1 MYTVDLYL
9 RVRLACHV
17 DGLSQREAASRFG
30 IARETV
36 RKMLRH
42 SEPPGYRRRQPPKRP
57 KLAPFTDIIDRI
69 LEEDRTVHRKQH
81 HTAKRIFERLRD
93 EHGFTGKETI
103 VKDYVRERRLRRRE
117 MFVPLSH
124 PPGHAQA
131 DFGEADAIIAGVKYR
146 AHFFVMTLPHSDACF
161 VAAYPAAATEAWLD
175 GHNRAFVFFGGV
187 PQSILYDNDKCL
199 VSRILSDGTRQRTRA
214 FSGLQSHYLFEDRY
228 GRPGKGNDKGNV
240 EGVVGYA
247 RRNFMT
253 PLPRFASWDAF
264 NGHLEEQCRNRQGNV
279 LRGHRESIGER
290 FVRDRE
296 ALKRPLPAPFDACDK
311 QGTRVNSLSLVRYRT
326 NDYSVP
332 VAYGHQ
338 EVWIRGYVHEVV
350 IGCGAGIIARHPRS
364 YDREDMVFDPIHY
377 LALLE
382 HKIGALD
389 QAAPLAGWELP
400 DAFPTLRRLL
410 EARMG
415 KAGKREYVQVL
426 RLVETFDLEVLHGA
440 VKDALRLGAI
450 GYDAV
455 KHLVLCRI
463 ERRPPKL
470 DLDIALGLGLAACQK
485 GLSVGFLTAA
495 ALVHE
500 LMEARDEKRLL
511 RLQKQLAKYHLL
523 IIDELGFV
531 PLSKTGAELLFEVFS
546 QRYERGSIL
555 VTSNLPFDEWTEIF
569 GSERLTGALL
579 DRLTHHVH
587 ILEMNG
593 ESYRL
598 NQSQKRRKSPKIPA

>member
-17 DGLSQREAASRFG
+17 DGLSQREAARRFG

-131 DFGEADAIIAGVKYR
+131 DFGAADAIIAGVKSR

-161 VAAYPAAATEAWLD
+161 VAAYPAAAAEAWLD

-311 QGTRVNSLSLVRYRT
+311 QGTRGQLA
-326 NDYSVP
+326 VP
-332 VAYGHQ
+332 
-338 EVWIRGYVHEVV
+338 
-350 IGCGAGIIARHPRS
+350 
-364 YDREDMVFDPIHY
+364 
-377 LALLE
+377 
-382 HKIGALD
+382 GAL
-389 QAAPLAGWELP
+389 P
-400 DAFPTLRRLL
+400 D
-410 EARMG
+410 E
-415 KAGKREYVQVL
+415 
-426 RLVETFDLEVLHGA
+426 
-440 VKDALRLGAI
+440 
-450 GYDAV
+450 
-455 KHLVLCRI
+455 
-463 ERRPPKL
+463 
-470 DLDIALGLGLAACQK
+470 
-485 GLSVGFLTAA
+485 
-495 ALVHE
+495 
-500 LMEARDEKRLL
+500 
-511 RLQKQLAKYHLL
+511 
-523 IIDELGFV
+523 
-531 PLSKTGAELLFEVFS
+531 
-546 QRYERGSIL
+546 
-555 VTSNLPFDEWTEIF
+555 
-569 GSERLTGALL
+569 
-579 DRLTHHVH
+579 
-587 ILEMNG
+587 
-593 ESYRL
+593 
-598 NQSQKRRKSPKIPA
+598 

>member
-199 VSRILSDGTRQRTRA
+199 VSRILSDGTRQA
-214 FSGLQSHYLFEDRY
+214 GAIY
-228 GRPGKGNDKGNV
+228 
-240 EGVVGYA
+240 VV
-247 RRNFMT
+247 
-253 PLPRFASWDAF
+253 D
-264 NGHLEEQCRNRQGNV
+264 
-279 LRGHRESIGER
+279 
-290 FVRDRE
+290 
-296 ALKRPLPAPFDACDK
+296 
-311 QGTRVNSLSLVRYRT
+311 
-326 NDYSVP
+326 
-332 VAYGHQ
+332 
-338 EVWIRGYVHEVV
+338 RGYVDFARLYVLHQA
-350 IGCGAGIIARHPRS
+350 GAFFVTRAKSNIDAHRVYSAPTDRSTGIICDQTIS
-364 YDREDMVFDPIHY
+364 
-377 LALLE
+377 
-382 HKIGALD
+382 LD
-389 QAAPLAGWELP
+389 GFYTRQDYPEL
-400 DAFPTLRRLL
+400 LRRIRFKDP
-410 EARMG
+410 ESG
-415 KAGKREYVQVL
+415 KTLVFITNNFSLPAATICALYKSRWQVELFFKWIKQHL
-426 RLVETFDLEVLHGA
+426 RIKQFYGTSENA
-440 VKDALRLGAI
+440 VKTQIWIAVSVYVLVAI
-450 GYDAV
+450 V
-455 KHLVLCRI
+455 KKR
-463 ERRPPKL
+463 L
-470 DLDIALGLGLAACQK
+470 DLDASLYTLLQI
-485 GLSVGFLTAA
+485 LSVT
-495 ALVHE
+495 
-500 LMEARDEKRLL
+500 
-511 RLQKQLAKYHLL
+511 
-523 IIDELGFV
+523 
-531 PLSKTGAELLFEVFS
+531 LFEKMPIHQALAGDENRCNAS
-546 QRYERGSIL
+546 QITNQL
-555 VTSNLPFDEWTEIF
+555 NLFDF
-569 GSERLTGALL
+569 
-579 DRLTHHVH
+579 
-587 ILEMNG
+587 
-593 ESYRL
+593 
-598 NQSQKRRKSPKIPA
+598 